1 MTRVDSCTS
10 AGWQAGVHLRDQ
22 RAFDSGAVFSF
33 WLTSSLFT
41 EVESRIALASAL
53 NSEEYNAMK
62 LTPFGE
68 AVRSLRMRLDL
79 SMKSM
84 ADFMGISSSHLSG
97 IEYGEK
103 RLAAKHIDRTVAFF
117 AGKASADEIA
127 KLRSAAEQSKDI
139 VDTSKLNAD
148 ARGLVAAF
156 ARRLQEGD
164 TPTSE
169 IRSWITKRKE
179 PSK

>member
-1 MTRVDSCTS
+1 
-10 AGWQAGVHLRDQ
+10 
-22 RAFDSGAVFSF
+22 
-33 WLTSSLFT
+33 
-41 EVESRIALASAL
+41 
-53 NSEEYNAMK
+53 MK

-84 ADFMGISSSHLSG
+84 ADFMGTSSSHLSG

-103 RLAAKHIDRTVAFF
+103 RLSAKHIDRAIAFF
-117 AGKASADEIA
+117 TGKSSDEEIT
-127 KLRSAAEQSKDI
+127 KLRLAAEQSKDI
-139 VDTSKLNAD
+139 VDTSKLNPD

-169 IRSWITKRKE
+169 IREWIIRRKE